1 MSLLVKSFREKI
13 TKEKDVRKKDEAKP
27 MTCYSTGFL
36 GFDMRNGSIQYGK
49 RNGETYKY
57 ISAGIVDGTCNIV
70 IGGTGTGKTTWVLQ
84 TSGNIIRPFE
94 NSSIFLDD
102 AEASSASNVNRMQ
115 QLLGIQDQEEYR
127 NKVIT
132 RNVGINAENLYERII
147 MIHDMK
153 LSDPDKYLYDTGHY
167 DMFGDKIFKFQPTV
181 YILDSLMQ
189 LMPENVTEEEELSG
203 QMSNTSTAKTNTT
216 IFRRIIPKL
225 KEANII
231 MFVINHILE
240 DVNISIFKKKPDVPY
255 LKVGERLP
263 GGKTIPYLA
272 NNVIRFDASSKLKA
286 DDGFN
291 IDGNIISI
299 SFNKSRTN
307 KAGQSINLVFD
318 QERGFDYDLSLFL
331 LLKENKRLKGAGA
344 YLYLEELPNVKFA
357 QKQFKQKL
365 AENVEL
371 QNAFNKELSQILLKM
386 VSQGC
391 VEENTEK
398 SVVSKNLFNLMN
410 EEIAV

>member
-1 MSLLVKSFREKI
+1 MSLLVKSFREKMV
-13 TKEKDVRKKDEAKP
+13 KEKDIRKKDEAKP

-49 RNGETYKY
+49 RNAETYKY

-102 AEASSASNVNRMQ
+102 AEASSASNITRMQ
-115 QLLGIQDQEEYR
+115 QLLDIQDQEKFR
-127 NKVIT
+127 NRVIT

-167 DMFGDKIFKFQPTV
+167 DMFGEKIFKFQPTI

-189 LMPENVTEEEELSG
+189 LMPEGVTEEEELSG

-255 LKVGERLP
+255 LKQGERLP

-272 NNVIRFDASSKLKA
+272 NNVIRFDSASKLKA

-344 YLYLEELPNVKFA
+344 YLYLEGLPTVKFA

-371 QNAFNKELSQILLKM
+371 QDVFNRELSQILLKM
-386 VSQGC
+386 VSQSS
-391 VEENTEK
+391 EENTER
-398 SVVSKNLFNLMN
+398 SVVSKNLFSLMN
-410 EEIAV
+410 EEITA